1 MATITLRQV
10 KGAPLTIAEVD
21 ANFSNLNLDKIERVL
36 SVNDANPALRITQVG
51 TGSALLVEDETNPD
65 STPFIVTAAG
75 DIGIGT
81 SAPVTK
87 LDVIGVSR
95 ATSFTSTVAT
105 GTAPLV
111 VSSTTKVA
119 NLNADLLDD
128 MTATS
133 ANTANTVVAR
143 DGSGGFSAGP
153 ISVTTGTFSGL
164 VNNTNGRY
172 TTSNASVAM
181 YEAHIP
187 GSYAAAMYV
196 ESTNLRF
203 AQTNGAG
210 SVTNINFTID
220 TNGNVT
226 ARGNV
231 TAFSDERLKENWS
244 YVPSIVENLATVK
257 SGSYTLKSSGQRQV
271 GVSAQSLQKV
281 LPEAVVE
288 NEEGTLSVAYG
299 NAALVACVEL
309 AKRVLRLEQE
319 LQELR
324 NANQA

>member
-10 KGAPLTIAEVD
+10 KGTPLTIAEVD
-21 ANFSNLNLDKIERVL
+21 ANFNNLNLDKIERVL
-36 SVNDANPALRITQVG
+36 SVNDASPALRITQVG

-75 DIGIGT
+75 DVGIGT
-81 SAPVTK
+81 DTPITK

-95 ATSFTSTVAT
+95 ATSFESTIAT
-105 GTAPLV
+105 GTPPLV
-111 VSSTTKVA
+111 VASTTKVA

-133 ANTANTVVAR
+133 ANTASTVVAR
-143 DGSGGFSAGP
+143 DGSGNFSATTITANLTG
-153 ISVTTGTFSGL
+153 SATNTQNDADDASTASQRVNFVSATGTSTRNKSSSKLTFQPSTGNLTASG
-164 VNNTNGRY
+164 
-172 TTSNASVAM
+172 
-181 YEAHIP
+181 
-187 GSYAAAMYV
+187 
-196 ESTNLRF
+196 
-203 AQTNGAG
+203 
-210 SVTNINFTID
+210 NI
-220 TNGNVT
+220 
-226 ARGNV
+226 
-231 TAFSDERLKENWS
+231 TAFSDERLKEDWDS
-244 YVPSIVENLATVK
+244 TDGLIEGLAFVK
-257 SGSYTLKSSGQRQV
+257 SGTYRMKSTGVRHV
-271 GVSAQSLQKV
+271 GVSAQSLQSV